1 MAPRERGQCT
11 CARLRGPDAADG
23 RGDGRASRGKSG
35 VAPHRTRSS
44 FLQVVRLLSHSGGHL
59 GLSGGDLGVLLTSA
73 AGQGR
78 EQLVRCLLA
87 AGASVDTPSP
97 VNGNTGLAK
106 KNGYITY
113 VNCLGLHCA
122 VEGDQPDMI
131 QLLLEADAD
140 LMSTNK

>member
-1 MAPRERGQCT
+1 M
-11 CARLRGPDAADG
+11 
-23 RGDGRASRGKSG
+23 
-35 VAPHRTRSS
+35 
-44 FLQVVRLLSHSGGHL
+44 VRLLSHSGGHL

-87 AGASVDTPSP
+87 AGASVDTASP
-97 VNGNTGLAK
+97 INGNTGLAK
-106 KNGYITY
+106 KHGYVIY
-113 VNCLGLHCA
+113 VTFYNCLGLHCA

-131 QLLLEADAD
+131 QLLLEAEAD

>member
-1 MAPRERGQCT
+1 M
-11 CARLRGPDAADG
+11 
-23 RGDGRASRGKSG
+23 
-35 VAPHRTRSS
+35 
-44 FLQVVRLLSHSGGHL
+44 RLLSHSGGHL

-87 AGASVDTPSP
+87 AGAPVDTASP

-106 KNGYITY
+106 GNGLVTCFYLS
-113 VNCLGLHCA
+113 LGLHCA